1 MSHKGR
7 NIQGESAHLEVSFDD
22 DLTNDGRTNQE
33 QPRSTGKDK
42 AMKKIGHLFLKSEAD
57 IPLTVRDPGHLN
69 DFVKVSFEDVFAE
82 PDGSHSFDAIWK
94 TSHIVF
100 MESKLCCY
108 RALTSICAVP
118 CALYW
123 GINFACLSFDV
134 IWWIQPLLWSIQVAL
149 KPLAAICSMC
159 LRSLVDPCFESCGK
173 ILANIRLSLSKDSSV
188 PART

>member
-1 MSHKGR
+1 MSLKGR
-7 NIQGESAHLEVSFDD
+7 NISGETTHLEVSFDD
-22 DLTNDGRTNQE
+22 EITDDGRNNQE
-33 QPRSTGKDK
+33 QTRSMGKDK
-42 AMKKIGHLFLKSEAD
+42 TMKKIGNLFLKSEAD

-100 MESKLCCY
+100 MESRLCCY

-123 GINFACLSFDV
+123 GINFACLSFDL
-134 IWWIQPLLWSIQVAL
+134 IWWIQPWLRSIQVIL
-149 KPLAAICSMC
+149 KPLASICIMC
-159 LRSLVDPCFESCGK
+159 LKALVDPCFESCGK
-173 ILANIRLSLSKDSSV
+173 FLANIRLNLSKDSNGSTR
-188 PART
+188 A